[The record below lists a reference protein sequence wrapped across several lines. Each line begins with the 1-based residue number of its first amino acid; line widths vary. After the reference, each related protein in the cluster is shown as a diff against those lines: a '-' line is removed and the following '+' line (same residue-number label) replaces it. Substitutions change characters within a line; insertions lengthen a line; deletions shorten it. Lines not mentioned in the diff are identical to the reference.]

1 MRTKNAEGKRWKD
14 SHQVE
19 NRDYLRRGGTKPRL
33 ELEIGGGFSLI
44 CKDFTQKMYLY
55 ITCIFK
61 N

>member
-44 CKDFTQKMYLY
+44 CKVFYTENVSLHYLH
-55 ITCIFK
+55 I
-61 N
+61 